1 MVNVKT
7 GIDVPRRALILVRH
21 AIFAAQLEPYRR
33 AIKPSLRRP
42 LRLRLKAG
50 LYLTTGIAGMFASP
64 LIATEL
70 LR

>member
-7 GIDVPRRALILVRH
+7 GIDVPRSALILVRH

-42 LRLRLKAG
+42 LRLRL
-50 LYLTTGIAGMFASP
+50 TGIAGMFASP